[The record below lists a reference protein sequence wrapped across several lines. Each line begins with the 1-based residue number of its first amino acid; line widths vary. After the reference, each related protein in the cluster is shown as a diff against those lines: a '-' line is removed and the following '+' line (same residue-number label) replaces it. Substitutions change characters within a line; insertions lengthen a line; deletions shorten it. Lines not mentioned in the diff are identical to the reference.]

1 MTSDETQT
9 GPAMAE
15 KMTLVAQRF
24 VTLADTLVDDFDV
37 VELLDRLVADC
48 VDLLDVKA
56 AGILLL
62 SGDGVLDVVASSNEA
77 SRLMEVF
84 QLESHEGPC
93 IEAVRTGRPVS
104 ILDSTE
110 LTRWPDFAVAVGK
123 VGFTAVYAFP
133 MRLRDQ
139 TVGALNLFSGTELS
153 ITDYDHG
160 IAQALAD
167 IATIG
172 ILQQRSLSQVRLLAE
187 QLQTALASRIMVEQA
202 KGVVAEYAGV
212 DMGEAFEAIRSHA
225 RDNSIKLG
233 EVATKLVVRDLRP
246 EQVIEIDPRRRTQPP
261 PIETQKADEHEASV
275 DSRETT
281 QVGRAIKAK
290 QILADADQR
299 DTAADAR
306 DVRSTNRETAIDK
319 ARHMV
324 QGDAY
329 DPNASERREA
339 RNDREHAKGDR
350 SASKDDRGALTEDL
364 DLDDPEAP

>member
-9 GPAMAE
+9 GLAMME

-48 VDLLDVKA
+48 VDLLDIKA

-62 SGDGVLDVVASSNEA
+62 SGDGVLEVVASSNEA
-77 SRLMEVF
+77 SHLMEVF

-110 LTRWPDFAVAVGK
+110 LTRWPDFAVAVDK

-133 MRLRDQ
+133 MRLRNQ
-139 TVGALNLFSGTELS
+139 TIGALNLFSGTELS

-172 ILQQRSLSQVRLLAE
+172 ILQQRSLSQVSLLAE

-202 KGVVAEYAGV
+202 KGVVAEYSGV
-212 DMGEAFEAIRSHA
+212 DMGAAFEALRSYSRKNHV
-225 RDNSIKLG
+225 KLG
-233 EVATKLVVRDLRP
+233 DVATRLVSRDLLP
-246 EQVIEIDPRRRTQPP
+246 ELLIEINPDRRIQPP
-261 PIETQKADEHEASV
+261 ASDTGQADEREAGLDRREKAQAERVSKADVIIA
-275 DSRETT
+275 
-281 QVGRAIKAK
+281 A
-290 QILADADQR
+290 ADQR
-299 DTAADAR
+299 DTAAEAR
-306 DVRSTNRETAIDK
+306 DLRSTNRENALDK
-319 ARHMV
+319 ARFLAH
-324 QGDAY
+324 GDAY
-329 DPNASERREA
+329 DPDASGRREA
-339 RNDREHAKGDR
+339 GLDREHAKDDR
-350 SASKDDRGALTEDL
+350 SASKTDRVALTEDP
-364 DLDDPEAP
+364 DDRDAP